1 MARPTGMAPRFEP
14 YLIERQ
20 SMTEKKPDT
29 LHMAIVG
36 AGPVGLEAALAAA
49 EAGLSFTLYEA
60 GAHVGHNVISWGH
73 VGMFTGWDLT
83 VSPRMRRWLERAG
96 HAIPSGDALPTGHQ
110 VVSQVLQPVAE
121 LPEVASRLRLG
132 TRVLSVAREGLLKHE
147 EIASR
152 ERAALPFRLL
162 LRDSNGSERIDRADM
177 VVDCTG
183 TYDVPNALGEGG
195 IPAPGE
201 AAVQDR
207 ITRHIPDVDGNPREW
222 AGKRILL
229 VGGGHSAQAVAQSL
243 AAVARRDPGTRVV
256 WALRHPELR
265 LEPLADDRL
274 PARSRLTRAARE
286 LVNGDT
292 PGLET
297 LMGASVNAV
306 ESNGDGVNVFLL
318 RRDGSTAMRQVDRI
332 VSMCGYVGD
341 HGLYRQLQVHEC
353 YATAA
358 PMKLSAAL
366 LAGSTS
372 SDCMDQKGFGASTL
386 ENPEPGF
393 LILGSK
399 SYGRNNTFLLRVGW
413 EQVDEVFGPLGAQVT
428 PACAS

>member
-1 MARPTGMAPRFEP
+1 M
-14 YLIERQ
+14 I
-20 SMTEKKPDT
+20 EKKRDST
-29 LHMAIVG
+29 HVAIIG

-60 GAHVGHNVISWGH
+60 GAHVGRSVLSWGH
-73 VGMFTGWDLT
+73 VGLFTGWDLN
-83 VSPRMRRWLERAG
+83 VSPRMRRWLEGSG
-96 HAIPSGDALPTGHQ
+96 HRIPSGDEPPTGQ
-110 VVSQVLQPVAE
+110 ELVSRVLEPIAE
-121 LPEVASRLRLG
+121 LPGIAERLRLG

-147 EIASR
+147 EIASA

-162 LRDSNGSERIDRADM
+162 VRTSSGRERIDHADM

-183 TYDVPNALGEGG
+183 TWDVPNSLGEGG

-201 AAVQDR
+201 AAAEDR
-207 ITRHIPDVDGNPREW
+207 IVRHIPDIDGNPREW

-229 VGGGHSAQAVAQSL
+229 VGGGHSAQTVAQSL
-243 AAVARRDPGTRVV
+243 AALARRNPATRVI
-256 WALRHPELR
+256 WTLRHPELR
-265 LEPLADDRL
+265 LQPIEDDRL

-286 LVNGDT
+286 LATSDA
-292 PGLET
+292 PGLEV
-297 LMGASVNAV
+297 LMGFAVNAM
-306 ESNGDGVNVFLL
+306 ERNGDGIHVRLK
-318 RRDGSTAMRQVDRI
+318 RRDGSTAARQVDRI

-341 HGLYRQLQVHEC
+341 HSLYRQLQVHEC

-366 LAGSTS
+366 LAGSGS
-372 SDCMDQKGFGASTL
+372 NDCMDQKGLGASTL

-399 SYGRNNTFLLRVGW
+399 SYGRNNTFLMRVGW